1 MPGGEGGD
9 KGRGGSIDTGRD
21 AQRAGDIPEAGGGQQ
36 QPSVTVGMLN
46 RQGRAIVTPLV
57 EEFIDEVGPEVSRR
71 CIIQL
76 C

>member
-1 MPGGEGGD
+1 M
-9 KGRGGSIDTGRD
+9 
-21 AQRAGDIPEAGGGQQ
+21 
-36 QPSVTVGMLN
+36 TVGMLN